1 MVTVPNL
8 GNEHWQ
14 LPEQAEHRATKK
26 DYLVL
31 IGVFSFVAL
40 TAIGCCGVGFFLGKE
55 FFS

>member
-1 MVTVPNL
+1 MPNL